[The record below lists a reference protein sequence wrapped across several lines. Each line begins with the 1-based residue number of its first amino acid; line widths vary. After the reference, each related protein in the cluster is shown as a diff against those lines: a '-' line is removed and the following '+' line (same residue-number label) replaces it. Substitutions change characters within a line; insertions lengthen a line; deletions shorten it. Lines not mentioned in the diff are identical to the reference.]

1 MQTGTS
7 TFALTGRSQQLD
19 PRIHAFRPDLADVAL
34 ADRLFAAHFASPIVR
49 FCAVPF
55 AAIRSRPDGEQ
66 TSELLQAE
74 AFAVLNVTGEWA
86 WGWSEHDHYV
96 GYVAS
101 NDLSLEKVER
111 PCNHMHTDP
120 IAVARRFLGRAY
132 VWGGRGGAGI
142 DCSGLVQRSF
152 AESGFAVP
160 RDSDLQREHFGQ
172 FVDPANASA
181 GDLIFFPGHVGIL
194 TANDNLIHATRHHG
208 SVVEEPLCDVTARM
222 LLKHRQG
229 IVAAKRIGG
238 SS

>member
-7 TFALTGRSQQLD
+7 TFALTGQSEQLD

-34 ADRLFAAHFASPIVR
+34 ADRLFAAHFASPIIR
-49 FCAVPF
+49 FCSVPF
-55 AAIRSRPDGEQ
+55 TAIRSRPDGEQ
-66 TSELLQAE
+66 TSELLHYE
-74 AFAVLNVTGEWA
+74 GFAILDVTGEWA

-101 NDLSLEKVER
+101 NALTSGKNERLSA
-111 PCNHMHTDP
+111 NTHADP
-120 IAVARRFLGRAY
+120 IAFARQFLGMTY

-152 AESGFAVP
+152 AESGFDVP
-160 RDSDLQREHFGQ
+160 RDSDLQRERFGQ

-194 TANDNLIHATRHHG
+194 TANDNLVHATRHHG
-208 SVVEEPLCDVTARM
+208 SVVEEPLSDVTARM
-222 LLKHRQG
+222 VLKHGQG
-229 IVAAKRIGG
+229 IVAVKRIGG